1 MKSASNGFLCV
12 SLIALV
18 LGLLPLYGCGGGGGS
33 GGGGSGGGGS
43 GGGALALDSVI
54 SKAEEEYAEQ
64 KISEAAENKP
74 GRGSVTQSSNASG
87 DGVTTD
93 RVSVTASYSGGQVQY
108 IVQNSTAVWSVDSA
122 VDNTVLARSADS
134 TWDGAELIKRLP
146 DGDLYVDVYSE
157 KRVRENKDYVA
168 GGFWIFVP
176 ATATRVDDLDLGV
189 FGHGSAPF
197 QGNFPT
203 SGFGKHVGQA
213 TFMYSEDGRIN
224 FAEGTVR
231 LDVDF
236 TGKMVSGRIIV
247 LDDGG
252 EPTGVELWLKPEP
265 FGNSNSGFFQGDTD
279 LSQTPGFSG
288 EGKWG
293 GQFFG
298 NGSGTPRVAGGTF
311 GVTGRNANGDEIAA
325 LGVWAVPLDPA
336 EIDSGPDTDTPPTS
350 QGEIPPHPRRLEQPS
365 ITAPVGAS
373 IDLTLNWVRSFG
385 ATSYKVHINFSD
397 TPFVYRRENGG
408 CVLSRTTDHSA
419 LVASKNSYTYYNYI
433 VKPVDIRW
441 DVQACNAAGC
451 SCSPQ

>member
-1 MKSASNGFLCV
+1 MKIASNGFLCV

-33 GGGGSGGGGS
+33 GGGSGGGGS
-43 GGGALALDSVI
+43 DGGALALDSVI
-54 SKAEEEYAEQ
+54 SKAEDEDAEQ

-74 GRGSVTQSSNASG
+74 GRGSVTQSSNASN

-108 IVQNSTAVWSVDSA
+108 IVQNSTAAWSVDSA
-122 VDNTVLARSADS
+122 VDTVLARPADS
-134 TWDGAELIKRLP
+134 TWDGAELMKRLP
-146 DGDLYVDVYSE
+146 NGDLYVDVYSE

-176 ATATRVDDLDLGV
+176 DNATRVDDLDLGV
-189 FGHGSAPF
+189 FGHGSDPF
-197 QGNFPT
+197 RGDFPT

-213 TFMYSEDGRIN
+213 TFMYSEDGIIN

-236 TGKMVSGRIIV
+236 TGEMVSGRIIV

-252 EPTGVELWLKPEP
+252 YPTGVELSLKLAP
-265 FGNSNSGFFQGDTD
+265 FDDSNSDFFQGNTD
-279 LSQTPGFSG
+279 LSQTRGFSG
-288 EGKWG
+288 QGKWG

-325 LGVWAVPLDPA
+325 LGVWAVPLDPN
-336 EIDSGPDTDTPPTS
+336 EIDSVPDTDTPPTS
-350 QGEIPPHPRRLEQPS
+350 QGDIPPTTSKCGTGTAVGQSCTAGSPRG
-365 ITAPVGAS
+365 TV
-373 IDLTLNWVRSFG
+373 TLNPDGSCMVGSSFTG
-385 ATSYKVHINFSD
+385 TGNF
-397 TPFVYRRENGG
+397 
-408 CVLSRTTDHSA
+408 
-419 LVASKNSYTYYNYI
+419 I
-433 VKPVDIRW
+433 VDGVNICK
-441 DVQACNAAGC
+441 QAADDAGIDWEPG
-451 SCSPQ
+451 SGFGDGM